1 MSSNKKR
8 QSLLQM
14 GLFLGI
20 VVFVNILANA
30 RLGNFALY
38 RTVDLTEEKRFTL
51 TEGTKNLLRELD
63 EVVYVKVLL
72 DGKLPAELKRLRAST
87 IDILDDFR
95 GMSALVDY
103 DFENPL
109 EGKTEQ
115 VNARMEQLSKEGM
128 SPMSFTVV
136 KGAQRDDTPVFPYAI
151 VNYKGRN
158 FSVNLMENQDPTL
171 SSEVVL
177 NNAVSLLEYK
187 LANAIQKL
195 QQVSKPSVLFT
206 QGHGEIIETERADFE
221 RSLRKF
227 CNTGTIVLDSVPY
240 INSEISALVVAKPL
254 TAFSE
259 KDKFKIDQYV
269 MNGGKILWLLDMVRM
284 DKDSLFSRPEYIP
297 GDYQLNVEDLLFRYG
312 VRIQPNLVLDLQC
325 SPIWVA
331 TGKQGERQQRQPIA
345 FPYHILTVSN
355 ADHPVSKSVAPV
367 NMLFASTIDT
377 AVRTKTPVKKS
388 VLLTTTPRTRLQY
401 LPVRLSLDF
410 LRYID
415 PVKFD
420 KGPQVL
426 AVALEG
432 TFPSMYENRI
442 TPEMQSGL
450 TQLGQTYKNVSSP
463 TRQIVVA
470 DGDVAKN
477 KYLKTRD
484 QVIPLG
490 YNEVENFF
498 YANKEFLQ
506 NAVEYLLDQNG
517 IIAAR
522 GKEVRL
528 RMLDTTRAQ
537 GEKSWWQFV
546 NIVFPLLILGIFG
559 SIYGWW
565 RKRRYAGV
573 EKVEKS

>member
-1 MSSNKKR
+1 MSKNKKT

-20 VVFVNILANA
+20 VLFINILANA

-38 RTVDLTEEKRFTL
+38 RSIDLTEEKRFTL
-51 TEGTKNLLRELD
+51 TSGTKNLLRELD
-63 EVVYVKVLL
+63 EVVYIKVML

-95 GMSALVDY
+95 AQSALLDY

-109 EGKTEQ
+109 EGKPEQ
-115 VNARMEQLSKEGM
+115 VNARMEQLRKEGM
-128 SPMSFTVV
+128 FPMSFTVV
-136 KGAQRDDTPVFPYAI
+136 KGAQRDDTPVFPYAV
-151 VNYKGRN
+151 VNYKGRS
-158 FSVNLMENQDPTL
+158 FPVNLMENQDNTQSPD
-171 SSEVVL
+171 VVL

-195 QQVSKPSVLFT
+195 QQANKPNVVFT
-206 QGHGEIIETERADFE
+206 QGHGEIGQNERADFE

-227 CNTGTIVLDSVPY
+227 CNTGTLVLDSVTH
-240 INSEISALVVAKPL
+240 INPEISALIVAKPL
-254 TAFSE
+254 RAFSE

-269 MNGGKILWLLDMVRM
+269 MAGGKILWLLDMVRM
-284 DKDSLFSRPEYIP
+284 DKDSLFARKEYMP
-297 GDYQLNVEDLLFRYG
+297 NDYQLNLDDLLFRYG
-312 VRIQPNLVLDLQC
+312 ARVQPNLVLDLQC

-331 TGKQGERQQRQPIA
+331 TGKQGERQQRQPIN
-345 FPYHILTVSN
+345 FPYHILTLSN
-355 ADHPVSKSVAPV
+355 PEHPVSKSVAPV

-377 AVRTKTPVKKS
+377 SIRTKTPVKKTA
-388 VLLTTTPRTRLQY
+388 LLSTTPRTRLQY
-401 LPVRLSLDF
+401 LPVRMSLEF
-410 LRYID
+410 LRYLD
-415 PVKFD
+415 PNKFN

-432 TFPSMYENRI
+432 TFPSMYENRL
-442 TPEMQSGL
+442 TPELEAGL
-450 TQLGQTYKNVSSP
+450 TQLGLSYKSVSTP
-463 TRQIVVA
+463 TRQILVA

-477 KYLKTRD
+477 KYLPARE
-484 QVIPLG
+484 QVVPLG
-490 YNEVENFF
+490 YNEVENFV
-498 YANKEFLQ
+498 YANREFLQ

-537 GEKSWWQFV
+537 AEKSGWQV
-546 NIVFPLLILGIFG
+546 LNIVFPLLLLGLFG
-559 SIYGWW
+559 LGYGWW
-565 RKRRYAGV
+565 RKRRYARV
-573 EKVEKS
+573 